1 MVHVDHGIGRYKGLE
16 VVTAAGAAHECLLLE
31 YAEQSKLYLPVENI
45 ELLSRY
51 GHEEGLLDR
60 LGGGAW
66 QAKKAKLKERIREM
80 ADRLIRIA
88 AERALRKAPVLEPEH
103 HAWEAFSARF
113 PYQETDDQLRAIEDV
128 VADLDSGTPMDRL
141 ICGDV
146 GFGKTEVAMRAAF
159 IAAMSGMQVAVI
171 APTTLLARQHYQSFA
186 ERFRGFPVTVAPL
199 SRFVSSGQATKTRAG
214 LADGTVDIVVGTHA
228 LLAKNIRFKNL
239 GLLVIDE
246 EQRFGVTHKERL
258 KSLRSE
264 VHVLTLTATP
274 IPAPCN

>member
-1 MVHVDHGIGRYKGLE
+1 MVGPIGPVL
-16 VVTAAGAAHECLLLE
+16 TALGAAHECLALE
-31 YAEQSKLYLPVENI
+31 YAENAKLYLPVENI

-66 QAKKAKLKERIREM
+66 QAKKARLKERIREM

-113 PYQETDDQLRAIEDV
+113 PYQETEDQLRAIEEV
-128 VADLDSGTPMDRL
+128 KADMESSRPMDRL

-159 IAAMSGMQVAVI
+159 LAVQNGKQVAVLV
-171 APTTLLARQHYQSFA
+171 PTTLLAQQHEDSFRD
-186 ERFRGFPVTVAPL
+186 RFASWPVSVEGV
-199 SRFVSSGQATKTRAG
+199 SR
-214 LADGTVDIVVGTHA
+214 
-228 LLAKNIRFKNL
+228 
-239 GLLVIDE
+239 
-246 EQRFGVTHKERL
+246 
-258 KSLRSE
+258 LRSTTPTRTRKDSPILLRSPLRDLE
-264 VHVLTLTATP
+264 EKSSNLQPSIKATP
-274 IPAPCN
+274 ICDRS